1 MVRGFVAAVAV
12 IVAATAAFWPA
23 TEGFRVFTTEG
34 ARRLEVARSPRS
46 LPAVVLE
53 DQDGRRVGPEW
64 LRGRVVLVEFVY
76 TRCPTV
82 CSTLGETFG
91 RLSRALPG
99 VALLSVTFDI
109 EHDGR
114 AELKDYAIRHGADG
128 DRWRVVRP
136 TGGGDLRELLDT
148 AGVVVIPDPW
158 GGYQHNAAI
167 HLVDGRGRLVRILD
181 FEPLSALIDEVTPWL
196 AS

>member
-1 MVRGFVAAVAV
+1 MVRALTAAMAV
-12 IVAATAAFWPA
+12 IIIAVAAFWSA

-34 ARRLEVARSPRS
+34 ARRLEVARSPRP

-64 LRGRVVLVEFVY
+64 LRGRLVLVEFVY
-76 TRCPTV
+76 TRCPTI
-82 CSTLGETFG
+82 CSTLGEAFG
-91 RLSRALPG
+91 RLAHALPG
-99 VALLSVTFDI
+99 VALLSISFDL

-136 TGGGDLRELLDT
+136 TAPGDLRELLDT

-158 GGYQHNAAI
+158 GGYQHNAAV
-167 HLVDGRGRLVRILD
+167 HLLDHRGRLVRILD